1 MERSASVGLS
11 ANSPRGD
18 FGAVAMRCGSVVFV
32 VMAAGASV
40 VTRQGTRAWLSPL
53 LLYWW
58 RRRLREEGPIEPPR
72 ALSRRRA
79 VPPHPSHD
87 PRRPHE
93 RVAAATRAPDSNGR
107 EARGTSLQIKRLLLS
122 LAKCAA
128 EAGVRGSKPLG
139 ATRAAL
145 TVPRAAPVARERAG
159 ARREHSPRPLKARRR
174 CTPRVS

>member
-1 MERSASVGLS
+1 MTLPVTAT
-11 ANSPRGD
+11 RG
-18 FGAVAMRCGSVVFV
+18 VVVF
-32 VMAAGASV
+32 A
-40 VTRQGTRAWLSPL
+40 
-53 LLYWW
+53 
-58 RRRLREEGPIEPPR
+58 RRGPIGPPR
-72 ALSRRRA
+72 ALRRRRA
-79 VPPHPSHD
+79 VPPHPSHE

-159 ARREHSPRPLKARRR
+159 ARREHSPRPLKATAGAARRALEGS
-174 CTPRVS
+174 VKN